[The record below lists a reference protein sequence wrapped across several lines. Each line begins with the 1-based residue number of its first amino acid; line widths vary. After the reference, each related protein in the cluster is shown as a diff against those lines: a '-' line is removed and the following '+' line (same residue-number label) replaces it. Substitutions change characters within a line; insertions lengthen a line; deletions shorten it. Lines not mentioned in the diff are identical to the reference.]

1 MTYKMPTASR
11 MLEEASRI
19 INTERNQT
27 YGDVRD
33 DYTKVQGIFRAITGL
48 HLTLTECLMFMVSVK
63 LARLSTN
70 FERNTLH
77 ADSMID
83 ALGYL
88 ALITEVQDKEQP

>member
-1 MTYKMPTASR
+1 MTYKMQ
-11 MLEEASRI
+11 EASQLLNEALRI

-48 HLTLTECLMFMVSVK
+48 DLTLTECLMFMVSVK

-70 FERNTLH
+70 FERNTMH
-77 ADSMID
+77 RDSMVD

-88 ALITEVQDKEQP
+88 ALISEVQDKEQP

>member
-1 MTYKMPTASR
+1 MTYKMQTASR
-11 MLEEASRI
+11 MLEEALRI

-48 HLTLTECLMFMVSVK
+48 DLTLTECLMFMVSVK

-77 ADSMID
+77 ADSMVD

-88 ALITEVQDKEQP
+88 ALISEIQDDDHR